1 MPLPS
6 QFLPQSG
13 SSDCVL
19 EAVGPLVITI
29 VMKAVEAL
37 TLISGRVS
45 HEILLR
51 NEYLAAEN
59 EILRSRLGKRIAL
72 SRSERIRLAKL
83 GKKLGKRA
91 LHGVSTIVKPETIL
105 GWYRSLVAQKFD
117 GSKNRKKQGRPRVDV
132 AVERL
137 VLEMAEANASWGY
150 DRIVGALRNLGY
162 DISDQTVGNILRRN
176 GIPPVP
182 RRKPAISWTDF
193 IKMHED
199 VLVAC
204 DFFTAEV
211 FTPAGLVT
219 YYVLFFIKI
228 GSRDVHI
235 AGMTP
240 HPNEAW
246 MMQVARNVTMDDW
259 GFLDGQRYLIHDR
272 DSKFSAAF
280 GEMMRSAGVEPLKL
294 PPRSPDLNAFAE
306 RWVRSVKSESL
317 SRLIL
322 FGENSLRHV
331 LAEFSSHYREE
342 RNHQGKDN
350 VLLFPS
356 ADHVLRT
363 NDEPIEC
370 KERLGGLLKFYHRK
384 AA

>member
-1 MPLPS
+1 MHRPDVGTLTRFRDHLPGRIGLDPVWSINSTDRLPTARKGRLPLPS

-45 HEILLR
+45 QEILLR

-162 DISDQTVGNILRRN
+162 NISDQIVGNILRRN

-182 RRKPAISWTDF
+182 RRKPCCFHGRSGVRMTSWRQPRLEDGIPGRHGGAMTQSWTR
-193 IKMHED
+193 
-199 VLVAC
+199 
-204 DFFTAEV
+204 FF
-211 FTPAGLVT
+211 
-219 YYVLFFIKI
+219 
-228 GSRDVHI
+228 RDLTTKRI
-235 AGMTP
+235 RRG
-240 HPNEAW
+240 
-246 MMQVARNVTMDDW
+246 
-259 GFLDGQRYLIHDR
+259 
-272 DSKFSAAF
+272 AF
-280 GEMMRSAGVEPLKL
+280 G
-294 PPRSPDLNAFAE
+294 
-306 RWVRSVKSESL
+306 SVPELEAAIHQYVDIHNDDPKPFVWTKTADEIIEKVQRARQALL
-317 SRLIL
+317 STPT
-322 FGENSLRHV
+322 
-331 LAEFSSHYREE
+331 A
-342 RNHQGKDN
+342 
-350 VLLFPS
+350 
-356 ADHVLRT
+356 
-363 NDEPIEC
+363 
-370 KERLGGLLKFYHRK
+370 
-384 AA
+384 